1 MSTKT
6 TLSVKP
12 TDIKIG
18 KDIKLN
24 EKKIGYVSENAEPQ
38 IKNMRFYSKT
48 KILEIHLKEFGFIHI
63 YFD

>member
-38 IKNMRFYSKT
+38 IKNIRFYSRT
-48 KILEIHLKEFGFIHI
+48 KILEIHFKKFGFIHI